1 MSQKKSSLTAR
12 AITQGPKHHFF
23 GYYGICSW
31 DATGQYHLCLQS
43 DFHDRPPAD
52 GDTAVVGLV
61 DMETGKFEGV
71 AETQAW
77 NLQQGCMLHWLAT
90 APDRLITYNARDD
103 DRFVAVVQDIHSG
116 QKRILPHPIA
126 RNNPRR
132 A

>member
-1 MSQKKSSLTAR
+1 MASA
-12 AITQGPKHHFF
+12 P
-23 GYYGICSW
+23 W

-77 NLQQGCMLHWLAT
+77 NLTARLYVALAG
-90 APDRLITYNARDD
+90 DRARPTDHLQ
-103 DRFVAVVQDIHSG
+103 R
-116 QKRILPHPIA
+116 
-126 RNNPRR
+126 PR
-132 A
+132 